1 MRLRR
6 LTGWPKRI
14 KRQMGN
20 GARVPLRSNRDH
32 FQPGLASS
40 GSKPEWM
47 GNAPEF
53 EKCQWTK
60 QNITVEPGDSE
71 KSYIYTIDQAKL
83 PASAGLICKK
93 IPFMN
98 DENGMNIG
106 GLSALFNRLL
116 IDFENEKVGFKPS

>member
-1 MRLRR
+1 MRLRK

-20 GARVPLRSNRDH
+20 G
-32 FQPGLASS
+32 
-40 GSKPEWM
+40 PEWM

-53 EKCQWTK
+53 EKRQWTK
-60 QNITVEPGDSE
+60 QNITVEPGDSQ
-71 KSYIYTIDQAKL
+71 KCYIYTIDQAKL